1 MFQYHIIANL
11 TQFLKGKDVSFVCF
25 ETTPIIF
32 LCMMSSIHV
41 KVHTIKE
48 AWNRR
53 HRYVL
58 SKPYRTPLTLTH
70 GVRSVQW
77 INWNRQEYFRS
88 RGTWQKIGRSSNK
101 GLMFI

>member
-11 TQFLKGKDVSFVCF
+11 TQLLKGKDVSFVCF

-58 SKPYRTPLTLTH
+58 
-70 GVRSVQW
+70 
-77 INWNRQEYFRS
+77 
-88 RGTWQKIGRSSNK
+88 
-101 GLMFI
+101 

>member
-32 LCMMSSIHV
+32 LCMMSSIYV

-58 SKPYRTPLTLTH
+58 SKPDRTPLTLTQILVLFTLL
-70 GVRSVQW
+70 G
-77 INWNRQEYFRS
+77 FRIVLPITS
-88 RGTWQKIGRSSNK
+88 FIKIT
-101 GLMFI
+101 